1 MIRFLLL
8 VVSLLSLS
16 ASYGQDAEITLN
28 NPSFEDLPHRGGGPY
43 DLGIRGWYDCG
54 SKLLFR
60 NETPPDIHPINAWQ
74 VTKQPADGRTYL
86 GMVVRDND
94 TWELLSQRM
103 ANNIEEGKCYTFD
116 IELSRSEF
124 YVSGSKVTEQLENYT
139 KPAVLRIWGGN
150 GICGKQELLG
160 ESVTVSN
167 DEWRTYEFEFRPN
180 KSVNYFTL
188 EAFYKVPTLFPYN
201 GHLLLDNASLIKE
214 IPCDNE
220 DIPAMES
227 DEVVA
232 DAPPRAKIPVK
243 TAPTPVSEPIVQEDI
258 ASIEPVEE
266 PSAEP
271 EQSKKSIPGLNANNF
286 KKDQIIRVN
295 TIYFDYDSSSFTP
308 TSLTALDELYEFMI
322 QKPNLVIEVGGHTNT
337 MLPTRRADELSADR
351 AKSVASHLA
360 SKGVSTKRLYYK
372 GYGKRKPI
380 KPNDKRDMEAR
391 KVNQRVEIKILK
403 TDYNPVK

>member
-1 MIRFLLL
+1 MIRLLLLL
-8 VVSLLSLS
+8 VSVFFVSISF
-16 ASYGQDAEITLN
+16 GQDTEIALN

-103 ANNIEEGKCYTFD
+103 ASNIEEGKCYTFD
-116 IELSRSEF
+116 IELSRSKF
-124 YVSGSKVTEQLENYT
+124 YVSGSKVTEQMENYT

-160 ESVTVSN
+160 ESVTVAN

-220 DIPAMES
+220 NLPAKES
-227 DEVVA
+227 DELIA

-258 ASIEPVEE
+258 VSAPPVEE
-266 PSAEP
+266 TVSETNK
-271 EQSKKSIPGLNANNF
+271 EKSSIPGLNADQF
-286 KKDQIIRVN
+286 RKDQIIRVN
-295 TIYFDYDSSSFTP
+295 TIYFDYDSSSFTKS
-308 TSLTALDELYEFMI
+308 SLAAIGELYDFMEANDNI
-322 QKPNLVIEVGGHTNT
+322 VIEVGGHTNT
-337 MLPTRRADELSADR
+337 MLPTRRADELSSAR
-351 AKSVASHLA
+351 AKNVASHLVR
-360 SKGVSTKRLYYK
+360 KGISAKRVYYM

-380 KPNDKRDMEAR
+380 KPNDKKDMEAR

-403 TDYNPVK
+403 TDYKNS